1 MTKFSDDFDGALSR
15 RNLLVGFGL
24 LSATAALP
32 SIANATGDLKNF
44 TTIEDL
50 QQAIDLANLGD
61 ILTLAPGTYS
71 DGQITVKRSGLTIRA
86 QTAGKVIFNG
96 SSQVTIKADNTT
108 FSGFQFIEGD
118 IKGIAIKVS
127 GSRNKLTDLNFSGYS
142 AEKYINIEAGSQYNE
157 VSYCNFENK
166 PVSAPIGNLVGVIPD
181 ENIPGFNR
189 ISYCSFKNLPGPG
202 GDYGNEPIRL
212 GVGERS
218 EFISRTIVE
227 NCYWEN
233 TGLGDSENISV
244 KSRENVIRYCTF
256 RNNQDGMLVFRNGN
270 DNLAYGN
277 TFINAG
283 GIRVK
288 EASNIYCFNNYFE
301 NSGIGGKAGSVN
313 FDYLPGNLQN
323 INFLF
328 NTFIN
333 SAPISLGGEGPVL
346 NRWSNNLFSNKT
358 GPIFQDANKGTK
370 WLGNIYQG
378 STGFTP
384 TPGLKLGAP
393 KLTKKVN
400 DYYRPGITG
409 SARFAALSGFGLP
422 VMYSGLA
429 PINPLE
435 RDLLKALRPKQISLW
450 DVGAMQYLKVPSKT
464 TWLTSKTTGPR
475 YLQIA

>member
-1 MTKFSDDFDGALSR
+1 MSKSSDIQDGAFSR
-15 RNLLVGFGL
+15 RNLLLGFGL
-24 LSATAALP
+24 VGATAAMPTL
-32 SIANATGDLKNF
+32 ANAAGVIKNF
-44 TTIEDL
+44 STIEDL
-50 QQAIDLANLGD
+50 QQAIDLANVGD
-61 ILTLAPGTYS
+61 ILTLASGTYS
-71 DGQITVKRSGLTIRA
+71 DSQITVKKSGLTIRA

-96 SSQVTIKADNTT
+96 SSQITIKTDNTT

-118 IKGIAIKVS
+118 IRGIVIKVS
-127 GSRNKLTDLNFSGYS
+127 GSRNKLFDLNFSGYS

-166 PVSAPIGNLVGVIPD
+166 PASAPLGNLVGVIPD

-227 NCYWEN
+227 SCYWEN
-233 TGLGDSENISV
+233 TGMGDSENISV

-270 DNLAYGN
+270 DNMAYGN

-333 SAPISLGGEGPVL
+333 SAPIALGGEGPLL

-358 GPIFQDANKGTK
+358 GPIFQDVNQGTK

-378 STGFTP
+378 STGIAARS
-384 TPGLKLGAP
+384 GLKLGAP
-393 KLTKKVN
+393 KLAKKVN
-400 DYYRPGITG
+400 DYYRPGIT
-409 SARFAALSGFGLP
+409 SSVRSAALPGFGLP
-422 VMYSGLA
+422 VMYQGLT
-429 PINPLE
+429 PTNPLE
-435 RDLLKALRPKQISLW
+435 RDLLKALRPKQLTLQ
-450 DVGAMQYLKVPSKT
+450 DVGAMQFLKVPVKAN
-464 TWLTSKTTGPR
+464 WMTSKTTGPR
-475 YLQIA
+475 YLQTA